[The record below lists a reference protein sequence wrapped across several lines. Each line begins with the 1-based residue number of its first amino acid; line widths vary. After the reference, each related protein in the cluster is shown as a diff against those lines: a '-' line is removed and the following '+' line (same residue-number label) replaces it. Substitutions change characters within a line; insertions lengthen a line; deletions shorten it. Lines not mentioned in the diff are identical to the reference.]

1 MARARIASSA
11 KTSLKFFIYGKHG
24 TWKSSTAIG
33 FAKMKREDGK
43 PLRVLYI
50 DCETGSL
57 EGFIH
62 DKLEEEGIDTGNIY
76 IIYTSS
82 LSEVKEYCQKF
93 IDNETYNV
101 LDDEGFETD
110 EIVLDADGQP
120 FIADAIVIDGIS
132 VIADNVSDAAINL
145 SEKRAAIKARTR
157 NATQDELE
165 VAVGTAGL
173 EFKDHNKIKL
183 VGKNLVRN
191 LITGTDKY
199 VAITARAKD
208 KKEMIKDSNG
218 NMVLTNMGYEVPES
232 WDFIQ
237 YEVFTVLHNF
247 LDDDGNVYSVVEN
260 KDRTGQFK
268 QGEIINEPCLS
279 LWQPIIDKNKNKKS
293 NVGMRQV
300 STEQSI
306 LENEEEFSKIIQG
319 KAEQGSKS
327 SSKDTSSQEGTAE
340 FYISKIDE
348 IKNNLPV
355 SKRRAVKPLLEKEGL
370 PLTYANLSDIDTL
383 KRIYEIISGL

>member
-1 MARARIASSA
+1 
-11 KTSLKFFIYGKHG
+11 
-24 TWKSSTAIG
+24 
-33 FAKMKREDGK
+33 MKREDGK

-50 DCETGSL
+50 DCETGSI
-57 EGFIH
+57 EGFIR
-62 DKLEEEGIDTGNIY
+62 DKLEDDGIDTGNIY
-76 IIYTSS
+76 IVYTSS

-93 IDNETYNV
+93 IDNESYNV

-110 EIVLDADGQP
+110 EIVLDTDGQP

-145 SEKRAAIKARTR
+145 SEKRAAIKARGR
-157 NATQDELE
+157 SASSDEME

-173 EFKDHNKIKL
+173 EFKDHNKIKSA
-183 VGKNLVRN
+183 GKNLIRN
-191 LITGTDKY
+191 LVTGTDKY

-208 KKEMIKDSNG
+208 KKEMIKDSKG
-218 NMVLTNMGYEVPES
+218 NMVLTSMGYEIPES

-247 LDDDGNVYSVVEN
+247 LDEDGNVYAIVEN

-293 NVGMRQV
+293 NVGMKQV
-300 STEQSI
+300 SSEQST
-306 LENEEEFSKIIQG
+306 LENEKEYSKIIQG
-319 KAEQGSKS
+319 KTEQSSKS
-327 SSKDTSSQEGTAE
+327 SSKNTSQQEDTAE
-340 FYISKIDE
+340 AYISKIDE
-348 IKNNLPV
+348 IKSNLPV
-355 SKRRAVKPLLEKEGL
+355 SKRRSVKPLLEKEGL
-370 PLTYANLSDIDTL
+370 PLSYASLTDIDTL
-383 KRIYEIISGL
+383 KKIHEVLSSL